1 MKNQRTNEMIAIHF
15 LKQSDIQQ
23 KIAIRQFSKLSIDMR
38 IQIMQEHRKIFYA
51 LKQKNEQE
59 DITVLSYVALIHA
72 ILVFSENKNDA
83 IRISKIKNG
92 LKKSRP
98 KSDILLD
105 RWSLIKELK
114 NEHKLSF
121 RDIAT
126 YLIKYH
132 KIKIAHSTIYNMW
145 KKLEKKDEKNG

>member
-1 MKNQRTNEMIAIHF
+1 MQNNNEAVVIGLLQM
-15 LKQSDIQQ
+15 SEDQQ
-23 KIAIRQFSKLSIDMR
+23 KILIRKFSKLSFEQK
-38 IQIMQEHRKIFYA
+38 IQIFSNHGKIFYA
-51 LKQKNEQE
+51 LKQKKVALGNA
-59 DITVLSYVALIHA
+59 VLSYIALLQA
-72 ILVFSENKNDA
+72 ISTYVNNETEIVKV
-83 IRISKIKNG
+83 SKIKNG

-126 YLIKYH
+126 YLMKYH
-132 KIKIAHSTIYNMW
+132 KIKVAHSTIFEMW
-145 KKLEKKDEKNG
+145 QKLEKNKEE